1 MRLDQWLVAQSL
13 ARSRAQAV
21 ELIHSGAA
29 WVGGRVETVP
39 SRKILPGVEVRLEAV
54 ADSPL
59 LQSHHYVSRAA
70 VKLRA
75 GLDHFAIDPCGKV
88 AVDLGTSTGGFC
100 QVLLQAGVEKIYGI
114 EIGSGQLAP
123 SLQGE
128 SRLVLR
134 EKTNVRNLLASDFAE
149 PIELVVAD
157 LSFISLT
164 LALPPILSIA
174 AMAAEA
180 VVLVK
185 PQFEVGREAIGK
197 NGLVKDRAAIAAA
210 VVRIERLFAD
220 LGWRVLGTIDSPILG
235 GSGNGEFLM
244 GARKG

>member
-1 MRLDQWLVAQSL
+1 MRLDQWLVTQAL

-21 ELIHSGAA
+21 ELIHSGVV

-39 SRKILPGVEVRLEAV
+39 SRKVMAGVEVRLQSAGET
-54 ADSPL
+54 PL
-59 LQSHHYVSRAA
+59 LQSHQYVSRAA

-75 GLDHFAIDPCGKV
+75 GLDHFAIDPQGKV

-100 QVLLQAGVEKIYGI
+100 QVLLQAGVDKIYGI
-114 EIGSGQLAP
+114 EIGSGQLAE
-123 SLQGE
+123 SLRGE
-128 SRLVLR
+128 TRLELR
-134 EKTNVRNLLASDFAE
+134 EKTNARNLVADDFAE

-174 AMAAEA
+174 EVGAEA

-185 PQFEVGREAIGK
+185 PQFEVGREFIGK
-197 NGLVKDRAAIAAA
+197 NGIVKDRVAIEQATR
-210 VVRIERLFAD
+210 RIEILFGEF
-220 LGWRVLGTIDSPILG
+220 GWRVLGTMDSPILG
-235 GSGNGEFLM
+235 GSGNGEIVM
-244 GARKG
+244 GARR